1 MWEGPRCHC
10 QPDSWLRWLQRARP
24 SASAEDPAKR
34 KLHPT
39 MGGKAPME
47 GVPQGWEGK
56 EDQEVLA
63 WHTCSLGDLAVPKE
77 H

>member
-1 MWEGPRCHC
+1 MAAE
-10 QPDSWLRWLQRARP
+10 ARP
-24 SASAEDPAKR
+24 SALGEEPAKR
-34 KLHPT
+34 KLCPT
-39 MGGKAPME
+39 VGGKAPQE

-63 WHTCSLGDLAVPKE
+63 WHSCSSRDMAVPEE